1 MSYRQRVSFFI
12 SCNTR
17 TVQQDIFKVEDT
29 ANLFLCQVKKV
40 FLFFVCLNLI
50 LKTNLLPIFIV
61 DSSQYRC

>member
-1 MSYRQRVSFFI
+1 
-12 SCNTR
+12 
-17 TVQQDIFKVEDT
+17 VQQDIFKVEDT

-61 DSSQYRC
+61 DSSQYRCWLL